1 MRLEE
6 LVKKNTPGVGANVQL
21 FVTPESLND
30 FAQSVA
36 TMTAKEII
44 VGLKI
49 NEKPLSEKEASKRY
63 NKSRV
68 SFSKYRK
75 QGKIRHHRLGREIIY
90 YDSELREDLA
100 NF

>member
-1 MRLEE
+1 MSLEE

-30 FAQSVA
+30 FARSVA
-36 TMTAKEII
+36 AMTATEMIQ
-44 VGLKI
+44 GLKI
-49 NEKPLSEKEASKRY
+49 NEKPLSEKEACEKY
-63 NKSRV
+63 NKTRQ

-75 QGKIRHHRLGREIIY
+75 QGKIRYHRLGREILY